1 VTGGGTVFCEK
12 PPKNPYKRSA
22 RQLQMGRRMNT
33 STEHGPIPEFIERR
47 EGERL
52 SIALE
57 VALTGDSQF
66 FTGITGD
73 IARGGLFVST
83 YRTLEIGTTVDLAF
97 SLPDGA
103 TIKTTGTVRW
113 TRPHSAGAEPGLGI
127 SFDAL
132 SAEDR
137 AHIETFCAQ
146 RAPLYH
152 DD

>member
-1 VTGGGTVFCEK
+1 METPVGQIEVPQFT
-12 PPKNPYKRSA
+12 
-22 RQLQMGRRMNT
+22 
-33 STEHGPIPEFIERR
+33 ERR
-47 EGERL
+47 DGDRI

-57 VALTGDSQF
+57 VALTGHSEF

-83 YRTLEIGTTVDLAF
+83 YRTLEIGTSVDLVF
-97 SLPDGA
+97 SLPSGS

-113 TRPHSAGAEPGLGI
+113 LRPASAGAEPGLGI
-127 SFDAL
+127 SFDSLAP
-132 SAEDR
+132 EDR
-137 AHIETFCAQ
+137 AHVEAFCAE

>member
-1 VTGGGTVFCEK
+1 
-12 PPKNPYKRSA
+12 
-22 RQLQMGRRMNT
+22 MN
-33 STEHGPIPEFIERR
+33 SSPAQSEIPQFTERR
-47 EGERL
+47 EGERV

-66 FTGITGD
+66 FAGITGD
-73 IARGGLFVST
+73 IARGGLFVCT
-83 YRTLEIGTTVDLAF
+83 YRTLDIGTSVDLSF

-113 TRPHSAGAEPGLGI
+113 TRPASAGAEPGLGI
-127 SFDAL
+127 SFDSL

-137 AHIETFCAQ
+137 AHVETFCAQ